1 MYLAA
6 YCSDQIKRW
15 QTYIRKAMILFD
27 WLENLKEFIEKD
39 QEKLTEQVSF
49 KLNEIV

>member
-1 MYLAA
+1 
-6 YCSDQIKRW
+6 
-15 QTYIRKAMILFD
+15 MILFD